1 MHVKYN
7 KVFEVSCTVVEC
19 LKQRYKKYEKYLNDD
34 FYNELQNELPKYYDP
49 RTNIA
54 LDVYLKVIG
63 NNLIINKLCEIAR
76 SGELDVEIELISDY
90 KSILRWMMNQKHIKE
105 DLYLKKGEDVLIK
118 AIETYGSDNKIFLK
132 HIYSCVKREFKD
144 EIEVNSI
151 ERKANC
157 FVENNEIIQKQPE
170 YIELVAKELD
180 IIKYVPNNYKVLNQF
195 VYLKYGY
202 NRNIYFTLDEIQK
215 MLKINDKQVI
225 TCYKNSINLLNDII
239 NLYLNEKKD
248 ERIIYAKKLLSK

>member
-90 KSILRWMMNQKHIKE
+90 KSILRWMLEKDFFLPISSLHQARFS
-105 DLYLKKGEDVLIK
+105 YLV
-118 AIETYGSDNKIFLK
+118 
-132 HIYSCVKREFKD
+132 
-144 EIEVNSI
+144 
-151 ERKANC
+151 
-157 FVENNEIIQKQPE
+157 
-170 YIELVAKELD
+170 
-180 IIKYVPNNYKVLNQF
+180 
-195 VYLKYGY
+195 
-202 NRNIYFTLDEIQK
+202 
-215 MLKINDKQVI
+215 
-225 TCYKNSINLLNDII
+225 
-239 NLYLNEKKD
+239 
-248 ERIIYAKKLLSK
+248 